1 MWVRI
6 VSSYLLFDVDNVHA
20 YNTVV
25 ERLTQWLVWSK
36 IARIWA
42 AARDAFYAAPPCRRV
57 LDSLMKLAYSLIVI

>member
-36 IARIWA
+36 IARIW
-42 AARDAFYAAPPCRRV
+42 DAFYAAPPCRQV